1 MPVFVLP
8 RFPTARLSVFDDPGV
23 PAGPRLFP
31 VVPWLLALLAF
42 APGAPPVP
50 FTVTP
55 LLRVVPELDE
65 VPPVEVP
72 GEEAP
77 PAAEPPDEPPLEP
90 LPAANACWPPNDKLA
105 TMTTVMNFMTAP

>member
-8 RFPTARLSVFDDPGV
+8 RFPTELLSVLDDPGV

-42 APGAPPVP
+42 VPGAPPVP
-50 FTVTP
+50 LTVTP
-55 LLRVVPELDE
+55 LLRVVPEPDDN

-77 PAAEPPDEPPLEP
+77 PPEPAEEPPLEPP
-90 LPAANACWPPNDKLA
+90 LPAANAVLS
-105 TMTTVMNFMTAP
+105 TSETILGRR